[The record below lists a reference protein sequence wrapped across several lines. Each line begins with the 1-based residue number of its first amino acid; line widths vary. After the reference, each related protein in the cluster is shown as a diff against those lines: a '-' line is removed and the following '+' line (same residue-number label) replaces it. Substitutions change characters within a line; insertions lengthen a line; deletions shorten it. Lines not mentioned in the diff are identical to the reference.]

1 MKPLLPGTMGFDRG
15 DVTDEEGK
23 DLVRE
28 NLATLAAVGA
38 VPADAADTEAVVTRN
53 NGLVERSKGADV
65 GERAI
70 ETRDMS
76 HAGIVLSWLP
86 SKEAPSRQFVPASC
100 WSPYR
105 QS

>member
-1 MKPLLPGTMGFDRG
+1 VIGGGFDRG

-38 VPADAADTEAVVTRN
+38 VH
-53 NGLVERSKGADV
+53 GLVERSKGADV

-76 HAGIVLSWLP
+76 HAGIVAEGGELGEGLSTSPDKSRPSSPSSPPSATMPAWLMSLVSMARLHP
-86 SKEAPSRQFVPASC
+86 
-100 WSPYR
+100 
-105 QS
+105 